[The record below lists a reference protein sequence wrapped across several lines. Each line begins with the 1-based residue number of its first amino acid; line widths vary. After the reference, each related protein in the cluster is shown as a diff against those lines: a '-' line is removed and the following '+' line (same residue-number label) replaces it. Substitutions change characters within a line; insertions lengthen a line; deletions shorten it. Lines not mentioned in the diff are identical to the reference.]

1 MTVFVLIIALVLLLL
16 GLLGSVIPGLPGPP
30 ISYTGILLIH
40 FFTEIQFSSTFL
52 WAWGIVVALVFIL
65 DYTLQSWGVAKFGGG
80 RYSTIG
86 TFIGLFVGL
95 FVPPV
100 GLLLGPFV
108 GAFIGALVE
117 VKGAHARAL
126 KVALGSLVGFVSG
139 AVLKLSVSLALLFY
153 SIYFIW
159 L

>member
-1 MTVFVLIIALVLLLL
+1 MTVFVLIIALVLLML
-16 GLLGSVIPGLPGPP
+16 GIFGSVIPGLPGPP
-30 ISYTGILLIH
+30 ISYIGILLIH
-40 FFTEIQFSSTFL
+40 FFTEIQFSSTFI
-52 WAWGIVVALVFIL
+52 WAWGIVVALVFVL

-86 TFIGLFVGL
+86 TFIGLFIGL
-95 FVPPV
+95 FFPPV
-100 GLLLGPFV
+100 GLLLGPFF
-108 GAFIGALVE
+108 GAFFGALAE
-117 VKGAHARAL
+117 VKGDQARAL

-159 L
+159 F

>member
-1 MTVFVLIIALVLLLL
+1 MTVFVLIIALVLLIL
-16 GLLGSVIPGLPGPP
+16 GIFGSVIPGLPGPP
-30 ISYTGILLIH
+30 ISYIGILLIH
-40 FFTEIQFSSTFL
+40 FFTEIQFSLTFI
-52 WAWGIVVALVFIL
+52 WAWGIVVALVFVL

-86 TFIGLFVGL
+86 TFIGLIIGL
-95 FVPPV
+95 FFPPV
-100 GLLLGPFV
+100 GLLLGPFF
-108 GAFIGALVE
+108 GAFFGALAE
-117 VKGAHARAL
+117 VKGDQARAL

-159 L
+159 F